1 MDSAAYLI
9 FLWLIEFKHF
19 PLLAFFASV
28 WMAII
33 TSLAVVLISRYSFVL
48 TVGFSSRVAAQA
60 IKLREIIRIGMAIGT
75 LVPFTVMASAVN
87 REILV
92 IMIKGRWDPC
102 ELSVAQLT
110 ISWISS

>member
-1 MDSAAYLI
+1 MDIKKIDSAAYLI

-33 TSLAVVLISRYSFVL
+33 TSLAVVLISRNSFML
-48 TVGFSSRVAAQA
+48 TVGFSCRVATQA

-75 LVPFTVMASAVN
+75 LVPFTIMASAVY

-92 IMIKGRWDPC
+92 IMVECGRHPG
-102 ELSVAQLT
+102 ELGMA
-110 ISWISS
+110 